1 MWNDLTVNLTIDR
14 PEELLSPPFLND
26 DAFVNAKKVA
36 TNADVKKL
44 VITEGCVAAIIF
56 VVSAVT

>member
-26 DAFVNAKKVA
+26 DAFVNAKGRYKRRR
-36 TNADVKKL
+36 KE